1 VKENIVEFPD
11 RNAVREEAAS
21 WLIKLDG
28 DAEPSPELLASLNDW
43 LERSPVHRQE
53 LQSLAATWNR
63 MNVLTE
69 LSVPLGRMESLK
81 KASHAA
87 SFWHGWGGGIRP
99 WAVLSSLL
107 LCVMVYAVF
116 IGLPMERYQESSGTY
131 ATTVGE
137 RREAL
142 LADGSVILLN
152 TNSEVRVDYSHDFRD
167 IRLVRGEAEFRVA
180 KNPDRPFRVYAGS
193 ERVQAVGTAFTV
205 YLQDDKVDVMVTEGS
220 VALATRTEEAPAP
233 DTTAVPSVAAATTDY
248 VETLSALKAGQSAR
262 MSAADEVGRSL
273 LAALDA
279 IEVTEAPDDIA
290 RKLSWREGLLI
301 FKGDPLEDVVRE
313 ISRYTTITI
322 EIADAQVGAIR
333 IGGQFPVGETDAML
347 EVFENNFGLTVTRL
361 SADRVLISAA
371 TN

>member
-1 VKENIVEFPD
+1 VKENIVAFPD

-21 WLIKLDG
+21 WLVKLDG
-28 DAEPSPELLASLNDW
+28 DAEPAPEQLASLNDW
-43 LERSPVHRQE
+43 LARSPVHRQE
-53 LQSLAATWNR
+53 LHSLAATWNR

-69 LSVPLGRMESLK
+69 LSVPLGRMETSGK
-81 KASHAA
+81 TAHA
-87 SFWHGWGGGIRP
+87 HGWGGGIRL
-99 WAVLSSLL
+99 WAVLSPLL
-107 LCVMVYAVF
+107 LCVMVYAV
-116 IGLPMERYQESSGTY
+116 IVGLPGERYQESSGTY

-152 TNSEVRVDYSHDFRD
+152 TNSEASVDYSSGFRD

-180 KNPDRPFRVYAGS
+180 KNPDRPFRVYAGN

-205 YLQDDKVDVMVTEGS
+205 HLQDGKVDVMVTEGS
-220 VALATRTEEAPAP
+220 VALARRSEAPAP
-233 DTTAVPSVAAATTDY
+233 SAGAVEGAVDPSTAY
-248 VETLSALKAGQSAR
+248 IETLGALKAGQSAR

-279 IEVTEAPDDIA
+279 IEVLEAPDDIA
-290 RKLSWREGLLI
+290 RKLSWREGLLV

-313 ISRYTTITI
+313 VSRYTTITI
-322 EIADAQVGAIR
+322 EIANAQVGAIR

-347 EVFENNFGLTVTRL
+347 EVFEDNFGLTVTRL

-371 TN
+371 MN